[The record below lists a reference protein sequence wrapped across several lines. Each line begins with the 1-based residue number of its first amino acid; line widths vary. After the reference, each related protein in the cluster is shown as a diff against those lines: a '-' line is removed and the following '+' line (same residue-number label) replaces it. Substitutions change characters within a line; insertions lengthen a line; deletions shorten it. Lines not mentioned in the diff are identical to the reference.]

1 MKKSNFKTQLY
12 KLNTEFKFRFPYFLK
27 YEIFTKILLSLIILP
42 IFTFIINAILKK
54 AGFDLLVNS
63 QIISFGFSKIGL
75 LVMLILYIAAI
86 IITLIEIGGLIII
99 NNNLITGETSSDYY
113 SLLLFISKK
122 IPNFLGIGGI
132 VSILFIFIFISFTG
146 INIFSYLGIPRTVPP
161 FIKTYID
168 ENTLFTLL
176 YFLLIGILL
185 YFSIIWIFSLHFIL
199 LENKGGLLALK
210 SSSNLIK
217 KNKKLFF
224 TYLITG
230 TIVTLV
236 LLFIISNM
244 YNGFILLLQN
254 IINHNN
260 LIGIFLLGLS
270 IFLSQVGSILLSF
283 ITVPLIVYFLTDL
296 FYLLKESPPLTLNY
310 NSKKHGNIIDR
321 ILKNKNGKTTLL
333 LTFIVFLVVTI
344 YITISSIRNIL
355 YDVQITAHKGNIFIA
370 IENTLEAIEVA
381 AEQGAHYAEID
392 IQQSK
397 DRQLFLFHDTNLK
410 RIVGINKSIR
420 DLTYEE
426 ISKIDINSYGGGK
439 LKGNRIPLLED
450 AIVLAQ
456 DKHIKL
462 NIELKTNDN
471 NETVAKDLINLLE
484 KHNFIYNC
492 VVTSFNYDV
501 LQEVKKINPKVKT
514 GYLMYLIKGDLN
526 KLNVDFI
533 SIEETIATKKIIDDA
548 HTLGMEVHVWTVND
562 KNNIE
567 KFINLGVDNIITD
580 QVELSFKT
588 LQNLKQRRYI
598 KIFNK

>member
-42 IFTFIINAILKK
+42 IFTFLINTILKK

-63 QIISFGFSKIGL
+63 QIISFGFSKVGL
-75 LVMLILYIAAI
+75 LVMLILYISAI

-99 NNNLITGETSSDYY
+99 NNNLITGKNSSDYY

-122 IPNFLGIGGI
+122 IPNFFGIGGV
-132 VSILFIFIFISFTG
+132 VSIFFIFIFISFIG
-146 INIFSYLGIPRTVPP
+146 LNIFSYLGIPSSIPP

-168 ENTLFTLL
+168 ENTLFTFL
-176 YFLLIGILL
+176 YFLLMIILL
-185 YFSIIWIFSLHFIL
+185 YFSIKWIFSLHFIL
-199 LENKGGLLALK
+199 LENKSGLLALK

-230 TIVTLV
+230 TIVTLLM
-236 LLFIISNM
+236 LLIISSI
-244 YNGFILLLQN
+244 YNGFILILKN
-254 IINHNN
+254 IVNHNS
-260 LIGIFLLGLS
+260 LIGISLLGLS

-296 FYLLKESPPLTLNY
+296 FYLLKESNPITLNY
-310 NSKKHGNIIDR
+310 NSKRQKSIVDN
-321 ILKNKNGKTTLL
+321 ILKSNKGRTLSL
-333 LTFIVFLVVTI
+333 LIFITFLIVTI
-344 YITISSIRNIL
+344 SITISSIRSIL
-355 YDVQITAHKGNIFIA
+355 YDIEITSHKGNIFIA

-381 AEQGAHYAEID
+381 AEQGADYAEID
-392 IQQSK
+392 TQRSE
-397 DRQLFLFHDTNLK
+397 DGQLFLFHDSNLK
-410 RIVGINKSIR
+410 RIAGINKTIE

-426 ISKIDINSYGGGK
+426 ISKIDISFYGDGK
-439 LKGNRIPLLED
+439 LKGNKIPLLED
-450 AIVLAQ
+450 AIILA
-456 DKHIKL
+456 KSKNIKL
-462 NIELKTNDN
+462 NIELKTNHN
-471 NETVAKDLINLLE
+471 NEVVAKELVKLLK
-484 KHNFIYNC
+484 KHNFIYDC
-492 VVTSFNYDV
+492 VVTSFNYDI

-548 HTLGMEVHVWTVND
+548 HTLGMEVHIWTVND
-562 KNNIE
+562 EDDIE

-580 QVELSFKT
+580 QVELSLKT
-588 LQNLKQRRYI
+588 LKNLKEKMYI